1 MRQRFVNLSIDPSV
15 SNISGEIPPDHGNYA
30 YSGLSIPI
38 IIPSL
43 PVVLIVLD
51 GWKNNVGHWQRWFII
66 VEGGQSTPC
75 NLAVGR
81 GHSPG
86 GVINNRPGV
95 LRRALLLFD
104 TPYNSLICTTVLSAR
119 LCTEITEAEKKKL
132 STALPVYRRHWKVW
146 RRRGRWFHGAVFQLI
161 T

>member
-1 MRQRFVNLSIDPSV
+1 M
-15 SNISGEIPPDHGNYA
+15 
-30 YSGLSIPI
+30 
-38 IIPSL
+38 
-43 PVVLIVLD
+43 
-51 GWKNNVGHWQRWFII
+51 
-66 VEGGQSTPC
+66 EGGQSTPC

-119 LCTEITEAEKKKL
+119 LCTEITEAEKKKIINGPPCVPPPL
-132 STALPVYRRHWKVW
+132 ESVEEEGEVVPRSRVPIDNVNYVIYEAGISLANANDRE
-146 RRRGRWFHGAVFQLI
+146 
-161 T
+161 